1 MFVEMVLG
9 YIFLHKV
16 KKILWKDLSISKYL
30 ISTNQFILDDVRT
43 LFTSNDF
50 IEEQNLVDRRLQVNR
65 GKQLKMY
72 RVWVQGKYRKKY
84 IDM

>member
-16 KKILWKDLSISKYL
+16 NKILWKDLSISKYL
-30 ISTNQFILDDVRT
+30 ISTYQFILDDVRT
-43 LFTSNDF
+43 LFTSNGF

-84 IDM
+84 INT

>member
-1 MFVEMVLG
+1 M
-9 YIFLHKV
+9 
-16 KKILWKDLSISKYL
+16 SISKYL
-30 ISTNQFILDDVRT
+30 ILTYQFILGDVRT
-43 LFTSNDF
+43 LFTSNGF

-84 IDM
+84 IDA